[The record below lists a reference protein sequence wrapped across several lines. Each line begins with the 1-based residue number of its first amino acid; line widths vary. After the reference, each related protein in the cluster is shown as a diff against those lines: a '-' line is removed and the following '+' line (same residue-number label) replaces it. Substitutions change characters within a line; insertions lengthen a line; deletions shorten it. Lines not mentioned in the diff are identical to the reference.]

1 MVGSEEASCQSI
13 LVRQID
19 SSQTRPPIIARRSI
33 LSHKTYRNG
42 SLETEAEVIWVAS
55 RVASSGSVNRALDW
69 QYGGIE
75 WNLCLGYLVRS
86 KYCIAKREEKK
97 MCDNKGLTFPFV
109 FVFFFIYF
117 YAFESQFFFS
127 NILRNVSHYQFNLF
141 FFILLIYVFYVRQ

>member
-75 WNLCLGYLVRS
+75 WNLGLGYLVRHH
-86 KYCIAKREEKK
+86 
-97 MCDNKGLTFPFV
+97 FV
-109 FVFFFIYF
+109 VSYTSVS
-117 YAFESQFFFS
+117 ALL
-127 NILRNVSHYQFNLF
+127 NILLSTNFHNGCRISHNTSVLPPVRAVASTDLISEPHPDCRNLG
-141 FFILLIYVFYVRQ
+141 